1 MELLI
6 GIALKTISNY
16 LEHISPAP
24 IDEAF
29 VGRSP
34 MINVPARGSQNQVGE
49 RITITNW
56 LINLLNK
63 TRPPQGDLDNHL
75 VRASL
80 RHAGWRQRAR
90 DPSSD
95 RQDPFCSAE
104 GRPPEY

>member
-1 MELLI
+1 MI
-6 GIALKTISNY
+6 GIALKTISSY

-29 VGRSP
+29 VGPSP
-34 MINVPARGSQNQVGE
+34 TSNAPARGSHNPFGE

-63 TRPPQGDLDNHL
+63 TRPPEGDLDNHL

-80 RHAGWRQRAR
+80 RHAT
-90 DPSSD
+90 
-95 RQDPFCSAE
+95 
-104 GRPPEY
+104 